1 MCTITYCEIQKTVRN
16 AMYVA
21 NPIKALWEIL
31 KEFCGQAK
39 LFCLYTR
46 DHSSR
51 RKLCVTYY
59 LADDLS
65 RDDDGNDNV

>member
-1 MCTITYCEIQKTVRN
+1 
-16 AMYVA
+16 MYVA